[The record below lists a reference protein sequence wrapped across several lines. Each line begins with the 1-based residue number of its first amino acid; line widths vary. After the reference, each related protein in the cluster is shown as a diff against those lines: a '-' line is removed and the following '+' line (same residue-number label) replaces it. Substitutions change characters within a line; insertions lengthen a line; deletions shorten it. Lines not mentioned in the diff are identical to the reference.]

1 MKDKV
6 KKKSRPNEGKN
17 KKSIVFDD
25 DQSSSS
31 EESCVPENDADEED
45 LEIAKQ
51 KPSNTQQISRYG
63 HKYNYV

>member
-1 MKDKV
+1 MKDKA
-6 KKKSRPNEGKN
+6 KKKSRPIEGKN
-17 KKSIVFDD
+17 KKSIVFDA

-31 EESCVPENDADEED
+31 EESCAPENEADEED

-51 KPSNTQQISRYG
+51 KPSNTQQPSRYG

>member
-6 KKKSRPNEGKN
+6 KKKSLPNEGKN

-51 KPSNTQQISRYG
+51 KPSNTQQIRYG